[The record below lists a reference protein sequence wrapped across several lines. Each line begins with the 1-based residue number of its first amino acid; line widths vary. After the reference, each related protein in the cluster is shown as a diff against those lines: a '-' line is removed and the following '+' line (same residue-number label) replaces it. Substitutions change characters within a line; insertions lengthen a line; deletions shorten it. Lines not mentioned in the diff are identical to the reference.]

1 MKIRIYHILLTLLL
15 AGCNDFLEE
24 KSQDRVRPSTV
35 SDLEQLLLGEGY
47 VSSHNLYN
55 CTWYLTDDVQS
66 NGVSFDQAQE
76 LHDTYKW
83 LFTWNEQMFTD
94 AGAGFDG
101 AFYQAPYKGIL
112 GCNLILDNLD
122 EMDGIDRLRENLR
135 GEALTLRAWY
145 YFHLV
150 NLFGIAYNQ
159 GNPSSDLGVP
169 LKLDSSVTGE
179 YFTRN
184 TVGEVYARIERDLL
198 EGNRLLKAY
207 DYNRG
212 YFRMGHLAAKAIL
225 SRMYLYME
233 EWDKALAYADSVL
246 MEKSALLD
254 LNTVGWEG
262 SLNAWKKVFSPT
274 APDEI
279 IWARNMPASQ
289 GDVLLAIGPFTP
301 SEDLLGTY
309 RKATISDYY
318 AQQVHDIRGI
328 VSFAWDMD
336 FLGTFMNFRQTV
348 RKSDDMGEDHGIRTA
363 ELYLNRAEVYARKY
377 LASGDA
383 SFRQAALADL
393 NKLRKAR
400 FNSVYYEDIDITDG
414 QELLDFCLEER
425 RRELCAE
432 SNHRWCDLRRFGKT
446 VTHVLQESNASTEYV
461 KDMSRYVLPLQDEIM
476 VWNPWLVQ
484 N

>member
-1 MKIRIYHILLTLLL
+1 
-15 AGCNDFLEE
+15 
-24 KSQDRVRPSTV
+24 
-35 SDLEQLLLGEGY
+35 
-47 VSSHNLYN
+47 
-55 CTWYLTDDVQS
+55 
-66 NGVSFDQAQE
+66 
-76 LHDTYKW
+76 
-83 LFTWNEQMFTD
+83 
-94 AGAGFDG
+94 
-101 AFYQAPYKGIL
+101 
-112 GCNLILDNLD
+112 
-122 EMDGIDRLRENLR
+122 
-135 GEALTLRAWY
+135 
-145 YFHLV
+145 
-150 NLFGIAYNQ
+150 
-159 GNPSSDLGVP
+159 
-169 LKLDSSVTGE
+169 
-179 YFTRN
+179 
-184 TVGEVYARIERDLL
+184 
-198 EGNRLLKAY
+198 
-207 DYNRG
+207 
-212 YFRMGHLAAKAIL
+212 
-225 SRMYLYME
+225 ME

-254 LNTVGWEG
+254 LNTDGWEG